1 MSHTIC
7 FTERSCPLSQD
18 GALIQILAECNHF
31 LGKGEEVGAGGGDGG
46 GGGGGGGGQ
55 ENKGLTVLARRVM
68 KLASNLAKYSR
79 HTTDRACQYAGCRA
93 PANALTF
100 CPRLREA
107 MPSALALSAASALI
121 VDSHDGDDN
130 HVLTGYQQG

>member
-1 MSHTIC
+1 
-7 FTERSCPLSQD
+7 
-18 GALIQILAECNHF
+18 
-31 LGKGEEVGAGGGDGG
+31 
-46 GGGGGGGGQ
+46 
-55 ENKGLTVLARRVM
+55 M

-107 MPSALALSAASALI
+107 TPSALALAAASAMT
-121 VDSHDGDDN
+121 VDRHDGENNQD
-130 HVLTGYQQG
+130 HVGGSQR